1 MQYDYV
7 LVVVAVL
14 LFFFL
19 SPYQE
24 PFYNPEEPLARP
36 ETFPDHTENHRFMEI
51 EKILYALIRDPSM
64 NAKEK
69 AYLEDFLNLIQT
81 IPESKPPVDIK
92 YPKEGNST
100 VQNLQYVKQLLLQEF
115 SGMNVK
121 DAAYIP
127 LKNSIYY
134 LTWLLK
140 NIFT

>member
-1 MQYDYV
+1 MQYMIYV
-7 LVVVAVL
+7 AAVVL
-14 LFFFL
+14 IFL
-19 SPYQE
+19 SLSYQE

-36 ETFPDHTENHRFMEI
+36 DTFPDHASNRHFMEI
-51 EKILYALIRDPSM
+51 EKILYALINEPSM
-64 NAKEK
+64 NEKEK

-81 IPESKPPVDIK
+81 IPETTPPTDTK

-100 VQNLQYVKQLLLQEF
+100 IQNLQYVKQLLLQEF
-115 SGMNVK
+115 ANVDVK
-121 DAAYIP
+121 NAAYIP

>member
-1 MQYDYV
+1 MQHVYV
-7 LVVVAVL
+7 YVAVIL
-14 LFFFL
+14 LFL
-19 SPYQE
+19 SLSHRE

-36 ETFPDHTENHRFMEI
+36 DFFPDHTENRHFMEI
-51 EKILYALIRDPSM
+51 EKILYGLINEPSM

-81 IPESKPPVDIK
+81 IPETKPPTDTK

-100 VQNLQYVKQLLLQEF
+100 IENLQYVKQLLLQEF
-115 SGMNVK
+115 SGKNVK